1 MNCTAEVNTFHSS
14 PLPPARRVFL
24 CHLDPTV
31 REVLTLRLETTLES
45 RPVNII
51 HDEATSLLDDAAE
64 PLSATAHRIAREGP
78 VDLIIM
84 GSNHGVADLAVTFL
98 RDLFACP
105 IFVVMS
111 IVDDAAERC
120 LHSAGVTE
128 VFFAPQIEPLFPR
141 VQALLK
147 NFDETAKKLLL

>member
-1 MNCTAEVNTFHSS
+1 MPKPFVLLHSS
-14 PLPPARRVFL
+14 TSARRLFL

-31 REVLTLRLETTLES
+31 REMLTLRLETTLGS
-45 RPVNII
+45 RPVII
-51 HDEATSLLDDAAE
+51 SHDEATSLLDDAAE
-64 PLSATAHRIAREGP
+64 PLSATAYRIARESP

-98 RDLFACP
+98 RDLFGCP

-111 IVDDAAERC
+111 VVDDAAERR

-128 VFFAPQIEPLFPR
+128 VFFAPQIEVLFSR
-141 VQALLK
+141 VQTLLS
-147 NFDETAKKLLL
+147 NLDETAKKLLL